1 MGSAI
6 VITSGKGGTGKTA
19 MTCGIG
25 SALAKSGKRVLCLD
39 MDVGLRNL
47 DLALGM
53 NDRALMDFTDV
64 LFGRCTLARAAV
76 EHPKLPGLFLLTA
89 PVHFDRRRA
98 VSTGAMQALMK
109 QILAQYDF
117 CLIDCPAGIGQ
128 GFHLAAS
135 CADRAILTVT
145 NDSAALRDAQQ
156 VVLQLR
162 PYGIPA
168 KLVVNR
174 VSRWMVRKIQMNV
187 DDAMDMARLPLLGV
201 IPEDRKVPVAN
212 AKGELLVTQQ
222 SRGAARGYENIAQR
236 LCGKR
241 VPIGWK

>member
-1 MGSAI
+1 MGTAI

-53 NDRALMDFTDV
+53 TDCALMDFTDV

-89 PVHFDRRRA
+89 PVHFDRQA
-98 VSTGAMQALMK
+98 VSTEAMQALMK

-135 CADRAILTVT
+135 CADRAILTVI
-145 NDSAALRDAQQ
+145 NDTAALRDAQQ
-156 VVLQLR
+156 VVL
-162 PYGIPA
+162 PYGLPA

-187 DDAMDMARLPLLGV
+187 DDAMDMAGLPLLGV
-201 IPEDRKVPVAN
+201 VPDDRKVPVAN
-212 AKGELLVTQQ
+212 TKGELLVTQQ
-222 SRGAARGYENIAQR
+222 NRGAARGYENIAQR

>member
-19 MTCGIG
+19 TTCGIG

-109 QILAQYDF
+109 QILS
-117 CLIDCPAGIGQ
+117 LIHI
-128 GFHLAAS
+128 
-135 CADRAILTVT
+135 
-145 NDSAALRDAQQ
+145 
-156 VVLQLR
+156 
-162 PYGIPA
+162 
-168 KLVVNR
+168 
-174 VSRWMVRKIQMNV
+174 
-187 DDAMDMARLPLLGV
+187 
-201 IPEDRKVPVAN
+201 
-212 AKGELLVTQQ
+212 
-222 SRGAARGYENIAQR
+222 
-236 LCGKR
+236 
-241 VPIGWK
+241 